1 MEDEEV
7 HPHDKEQA
15 STMLEE
21 DVDDDDDDDEEEDS
35 DDEDNL
41 AVVAHLSKHL
51 STGARCNTL
60 KTRGFRV
67 FKYIL

>member
-21 DVDDDDDDDEEEDS
+21 DVDHDDDDEEEDS

-51 STGARCNTL
+51 STGARCTTL